1 MEIGGSALVTG
12 AGRGI
17 GRAVALELAQR
28 GFEVVASMRDIARGA
43 ALQGEA
49 EAAGVKLRLERLDVC
64 DPESIRPPAG
74 LRVLVNNA
82 GVDGDYLPVE
92 ETPLAQWRELF
103 ETNLFGLVE
112 TTRRAIPALRA
123 SGGGVICNL
132 TSASLLFPMPFF
144 AAYRA
149 SKAAVSAL
157 GESLRAEVAAFGI
170 RVVEILPGPIATDM
184 LAASNRPP
192 EAAAH
197 PPYRALAERAW
208 EGRKSVESAV
218 TSPQQAARA
227 VVDAILDETG
237 PLRHACDPTG
247 ARLLAAWRTSE
258 DEEWMRGMLVS
269 FDIEVGAVPKE

>member
-1 MEIGGSALVTG
+1 
-12 AGRGI
+12 
-17 GRAVALELAQR
+17 VALELAQR
-28 GFEVVASMRDIARGA
+28 GFEVVASMRDIAQGA
-43 ALQGEA
+43 DLQGEA

-64 DPESIRPPAG
+64 DPESIRPPEG

-132 TSASLLFPMPFF
+132 TSAALLFPMPFF

-247 ARLLAAWRTSE
+247 AGLLAAWRTSE

-269 FDIEVGAVPKE
+269 FDIEVAAVPKE